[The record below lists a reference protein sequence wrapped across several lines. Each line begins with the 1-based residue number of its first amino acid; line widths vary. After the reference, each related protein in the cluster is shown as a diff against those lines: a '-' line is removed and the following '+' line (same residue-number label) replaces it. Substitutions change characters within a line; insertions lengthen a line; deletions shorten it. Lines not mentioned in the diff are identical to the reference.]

1 MIPRLRMRE
10 LCYSLDPGLRYLA
23 RIKPCNKCNFRESD
37 ISAEEQRALAID
49 HSHDEKD
56 ERAAC

>member
-1 MIPRLRMRE
+1 MTTSQDESYVIASIQV
-10 LCYSLDPGLRYLA
+10 CGIAA

-37 ISAEEQRALAID
+37 ISAEEQRAPAID